1 MKRLTDDLLDYL
13 WEMDYINRRGENGKW
28 SFNSDTSWSERKNFR
43 FPEGVNINLET
54 LEKELILYYRK
65 YKIEEL
71 GRYDHKEHIEEY
83 DGVWYYIYKVE

>member
-1 MKRLTDDLLDYL
+1 MMKDWRAIAWLAVALMIASMAGCTAIVDM
-13 WEMDYINRRGENGKW
+13 WQW
-28 SFNSDTSWSERKNFR
+28 
-43 FPEGVNINLET
+43 
-54 LEKELILYYRK
+54 K